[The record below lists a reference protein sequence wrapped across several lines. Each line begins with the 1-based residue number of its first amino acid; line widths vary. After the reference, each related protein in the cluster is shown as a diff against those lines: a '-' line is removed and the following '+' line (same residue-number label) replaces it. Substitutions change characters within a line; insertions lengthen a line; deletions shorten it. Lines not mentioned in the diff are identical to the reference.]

1 MAEFI
6 LLIREDLTRYPIP
19 EEQLT
24 SLIAQHTAWA
34 KELSA
39 RGIFRNG
46 YGVGDQGVLL
56 AQVDDEIQ
64 ALPIQDAKHGI
75 GGFYVIEAEDLDAAI
90 EIGRGCPTFK
100 DGDQLEVRPL
110 M

>member
-6 LLIREDLTRYPIP
+6 LFIREDLTRYPIP
-19 EEQLT
+19 EEELQ

-39 RGIFRNG
+39 QGIFRNG
-46 YGVGDQGVLL
+46 YGVGDQGVVL

-64 ALPIQDAKHGI
+64 ALPIQDARHGI
-75 GGFYVIEAEDLDAAI
+75 GGFYIIEAEDLDAAI